1 MKKEFIQSDLRN
13 ILIAACLLL
22 GLVIFGYFLINNYPG
37 TNEKKKL
44 TDATSTSESI
54 TSIANSD
61 AKKGL
66 QKLLILR
73 RK

>member
-44 TDATSTSESI
+44 RDVTSTSESI
-54 TSIANSD
+54 TSLTNSN
-61 AKKGL
+61 A
-66 QKLLILR
+66 
-73 RK
+73 RKSGYKNF